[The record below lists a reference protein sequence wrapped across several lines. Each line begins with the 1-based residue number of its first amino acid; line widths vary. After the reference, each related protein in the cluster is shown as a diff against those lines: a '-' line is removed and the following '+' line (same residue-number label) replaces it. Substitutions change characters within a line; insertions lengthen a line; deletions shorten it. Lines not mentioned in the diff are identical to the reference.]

1 MKKLLLAAL
10 LSASMSVSAS
20 SLDKVNFTDTQFN
33 NLHYAYVFGEQY
45 TRKGELRNDPNE
57 RGLGYIMAAI
67 AWQESSAGTNST
79 GGKNHHAYGMFQ
91 NYLPTLRNR
100 AIHKGLNMSDRQLI
114 NHVSK
119 RENSAAWAY
128 EELNYWLNVHKGD
141 TRKALASY
149 NAGWKVKN
157 GMRYANDVLSKANY
171 LKANDYFK
179 NLE

>member
-10 LSASMSVSAS
+10 LCASMSVSAS
-20 SLDKVNFTDTQFN
+20 GLSNVHFTDTQFN
-33 NLHYAYVFGEQY
+33 NLQYSYAFGEQY
-45 TRKGELRNDPNE
+45 TRKGELKTDPGE

-67 AWQESSAGTNST
+67 AWHESSAGIKTSA
-79 GGKNHHAYGMFQ
+79 GSGHHAYGMFQ

-100 AIHKGLNMSDRQLI
+100 AIQKGLDMSDRQLI
-114 NHVSK
+114 RHMGN
-119 RENSAAWAY
+119 RENSASWAY
-128 EELNYWLNVHKGD
+128 EELQYWLTVHKGD

-149 NAGWKVKN
+149 NAGWKIKN
-157 GMRYANDVLSKANY
+157 GMKYANDVLSKANY